1 VGEGRR
7 MRKMVGWL
15 GGLAVGG
22 LFFAGA
28 AVLIWVYVVQNVEQP
43 SYRVVQAD
51 GKIEVRDY
59 PSLVVAE
66 VVRRGDRKS
75 AVNAG
80 FRPLASYIFGK
91 DRAGD
96 TISMTAP
103 VTQSA
108 EKIAMTAPVTQSA
121 SAGDGQT
128 WTVRFIMP
136 SKYTL
141 ADLPKPGSGDVTLKN
156 VPAARRAAIRFSGVA
171 DDASIAAAEA
181 ALRRWLTARGMK
193 ADGAATYAYYNDPF
207 TPGPLR
213 RNEVLIEVD
222 GG

>member
-1 VGEGRR
+1 MRR
-7 MRKMVGWL
+7 MLGWL
-15 GGLAVGG
+15 GGLAGGG
-22 LFFAGA
+22 LLIAGA

-43 SYRVVQAD
+43 SYRVVEAD
-51 GKIEVRDY
+51 GRIEVRDY
-59 PSLVVAE
+59 PALVVAE

-80 FRPLASYIFGK
+80 FRPLASYIFAK

-103 VTQSA
+103 VTQSRPA
-108 EKIAMTAPVTQSA
+108 AKTETIAMTAPVTQSA
-121 SAGDGQT
+121 TGSDGDT
-128 WTVRFIMP
+128 WAVRFIMP

-141 ADLPKPGSGDVTLKN
+141 ADLPKPASGDVTLKN
-156 VPAARRAAIRFSGVA
+156 LPAARRAAIRFSGVA
-171 DDASIAAAEA
+171 DDASIAAQEAE
-181 ALRRWLTARGMK
+181 LRRWLESRGLK
-193 ADGAATYAYYNDPF
+193 SDGAATYAYYNDPF

-213 RNEVLIEVD
+213 RNEVLIEVS